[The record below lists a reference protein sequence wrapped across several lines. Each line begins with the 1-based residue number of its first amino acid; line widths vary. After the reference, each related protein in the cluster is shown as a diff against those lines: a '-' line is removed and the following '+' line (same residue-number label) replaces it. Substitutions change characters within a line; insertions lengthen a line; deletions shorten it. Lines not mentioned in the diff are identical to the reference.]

1 MKLSISN
8 PLNIDLFEVILF
20 LVEYSPYI
28 IGTFAGFVLYY
39 FMGTLSPDVAAAA
52 AASTTSREP
61 RKQAAAKK
69 FSYGLLTP
77 TLILGIVASVATSSW
92 EDAYVRG
99 YNIFKLPSL
108 RAKLE
113 DYIVSGNNGDDLN
126 TILESNLYAPT
137 FGWIELRYLMRDLL
151 RHTVF
156 HTNDHN
162 EDNIDEGYNKGNDWF
177 KATLG
182 ETMMY
187 TSGLYPTGHETLK
200 EAQDYKID
208 YVADAIQLEPGMSV
222 LDIGCGW
229 TYMTNR
235 LTEKHGANV
244 TGITL
249 SKEQLAY
256 GTDLNSGNDAR
267 ILLQDAMKLGE
278 RDDLPEEGYDRI
290 TSLEMA
296 EHVGIRRYQ
305 EFLTMVHGMMK
316 DDGVFYFQV
325 AGLRRSWRFEDLIWG
340 LFMGE
345 CVFPG
350 ADASC
355 PLGWVTSQV
364 ERAGFEVQRVHN
376 MGSHYSRTLAH
387 WLENWRSNEQ
397 YIVEKY
403 GAEAYRR
410 WEVFLAWSVRAARQ
424 GSSTLFML
432 TLTKAGVEDRRIESQ
447 AHLVPKDTPRGH

>member
-1 MKLSISN
+1 MKISISN
-8 PLNIDLFEVILF
+8 PLNIDLFEAVLF
-20 LVEYSPYI
+20 LIEYSPYI
-28 IGTFAGFVLYY
+28 IATFAAFLLYHFLHVL
-39 FMGTLSPDVAAAA
+39 P
-52 AASTTSREP
+52 TTSKSSITE
-61 RKQAAAKK
+61 KK
-69 FSYGLLTP
+69 KTTTTRRSKFYYALLIP
-77 TLILGIVASVATSSW
+77 TLIICIIASVATSSW
-92 EDAYVRG
+92 EDAYKRG
-99 YNIFKLPSL
+99 YQIFKLPSL
-108 RAKLE
+108 RTKLE
-113 DYIVSGNNGDDLN
+113 TYIETGNDDLHS
-126 TILESNLYAPT
+126 ILESNMYAPT
-137 FGWIELRYLMRDLL
+137 FGWIELRYLLKDLL

-187 TSGLYPTGHETLK
+187 TSGLYPTGDETLT
-200 EAQDYKID
+200 EAQNYKID
-208 YVADAIQLEPGMSV
+208 YVADAIQLEEGMSV

-235 LTEKHGANV
+235 LTEKYGANV
-244 TGITL
+244 TGVTL
-249 SKEQLAY
+249 SKEQLTY
-256 GTDLNSGNDAR
+256 GKELNKDNDAK
-267 ILLQDAMKLGE
+267 LFLQDAMRLKGE
-278 RDDLPEEGYDRI
+278 RTDLIPEGGFDRI

-305 EFLTMVHGMMK
+305 EFLSIVHGMMK

-325 AGLRRSWRFEDLIWG
+325 AGLRRAWRFEDFIWG

-364 ERAGFEVQRVHN
+364 ERAGFEIQRVHN

-387 WLENWRSNEQ
+387 WLENWRSNEY
-397 YIVEKY
+397 YIVDKY
-403 GAEAYRR
+403 GAQAYRR

-432 TLTKAGVEDRRIESQ
+432 TLTKAGVEDRRIKSQ
-447 AHLVPKDTPRGH
+447 AHLVPKDVQA